1 MTTRSSIY
9 ADQGQRGAAN
19 LTATHRHDLGIT
31 ISVGDLEPEQLREMR
46 EILEAEMRALV
57 YRVNVKTAAL
67 TGQTVDWHVS
77 YDGSRECGE
86 C

>member
-19 LTATHRHDLGIT
+19 LTASHVHDLGIT
-31 ISVGDLEPEQLREMR
+31 VSIGDLEPSQLREMR
-46 EILEAEMRALV
+46 AILEAEMQALV
-57 YRVNVKTAAL
+57 ERVNAKTAAL
-67 TGQTVDWHVS
+67 TGQTVDWYVS